1 MSQGVDFSSAADT
14 LDAVRSRKDANTLQ
28 LTQKW
33 RQKDDEKNLQ
43 DKYFSAVLANQLLFL
58 LPVLFFFQNTWME
71 YKEQFKEMCWRIVQI
86 LKCPLIIDFA

>member
-14 LDAVRSRKDANTLQ
+14 LDVVRNRKDANTLQ

-43 DKYFSAVLANQLLFL
+43 DKYFSAVLKNQLLFL
-58 LPVLFFFQNTWME
+58 LPVLFFSKTLEWNIKNSSKRCAE
-71 YKEQFKEMCWRIVQI
+71 ELFK
-86 LKCPLIIDFA
+86 F